1 MEGVAYLLARRC
13 LLTTPDFSASF
24 TRPGILK
31 DVPPDIKAFKQ
42 VLCPQDGQDEDGGQ
56 PARAQESRQ
65 QPAPMA
71 YTMTHTL
78 TRDTTKTI
86 YVFLV
91 FVAEMGK

>member
-1 MEGVAYLLARRC
+1 
-13 LLTTPDFSASF
+13 
-24 TRPGILK
+24 
-31 DVPPDIKAFKQ
+31 
-42 VLCPQDGQDEDGGQ
+42 
-56 PARAQESRQ
+56 
-65 QPAPMA
+65 MA